1 MFSSLLKSILHNI
14 GVVIVGFGFAYLG
27 RRLDLLLGI
36 RGFNYPLTT
45 IAGWLLIIIGFLLRV
60 WTTLYFYKQHMK
72 VISLRPQNTLIT
84 SGPFRFS
91 RNPLYLGGNGFVFSG
106 TALLLGSPGAVLLT
120 ILNILLL
127 DRWMIP
133 REEHQLERDFGSEW
147 IRYRKRVRRWL

>member
-147 IRYRKRVRRWL
+147 IRYRNRVRRWL

>member
-1 MFSSLLKSILHNI
+1 MFSSLLKSVLHNI

-36 RGFNYPLTT
+36 RGFNYSLTT
-45 IAGWLLIIIGFLLRV
+45 IAGRLLIIIGFLLRV
-60 WTTLYFYKQHMK
+60 WTTLYFYQQHMK
-72 VISLRPQNTLIT
+72 VIKLRPQNTLIT
-84 SGPFRFS
+84 SGSFRFS

-120 ILNILLL
+120 VLNILLL

-133 REEHQLERDFGSEW
+133 REEHQLERTFGSEW
-147 IRYRKRVRRWL
+147 IRYRNRVRRWL